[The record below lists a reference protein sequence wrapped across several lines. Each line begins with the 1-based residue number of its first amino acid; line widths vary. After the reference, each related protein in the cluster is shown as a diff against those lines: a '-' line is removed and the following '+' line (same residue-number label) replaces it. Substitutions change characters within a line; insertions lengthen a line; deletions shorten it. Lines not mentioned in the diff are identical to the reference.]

1 MFDTSFSGHGKSLQ
15 SICQRIVGVVINVDW
30 FWCKLNKQ
38 RLNIIRTT
46 GLEVLLQIKI
56 GN

>member
-1 MFDTSFSGHGKSLQ
+1 MFDTSFTGHGKSLQ